1 MIEQVLQA
9 INNYYVDDHC
19 DLTQIFLDGVN
30 VKRPDKFVEGQ
41 YILVLGSKM
50 NDGVYTVLNIGGN
63 KLTLDVAVDLVPELT
78 KNMVACSLS
87 IPKAILN
94 LADEIQ
100 AYNAKN
106 DGSVASE
113 SLGDYSV
120 TYGEGATWITVFRNK
135 LAPYKKAYLNLPYKR
150 FDYDQWHR

>member
-9 INNYYVDDHC
+9 INNYFVDDHC
-19 DLTQIFLDGVN
+19 DLTEVMLDGIN
-30 VKRPDKFVEGQ
+30 VKRPDKFVQGQ
-41 YILVLGSKM
+41 YILILGSKM
-50 NDGVYTVLNIGGN
+50 SDGVFTVLDVTGN
-63 KLTLDVAVDLVPELT
+63 KLTLDLEVDLIPEQT

-87 IPKAILN
+87 IPRAVLN
-94 LADEIQ
+94 LADEIE

-120 TYGEGATWITVFRNK
+120 TYGDGATWITVFRNK